1 MQTYRERWR
10 ENFAQYRNGMVP
22 EQMSTDTKNYLR
34 KIGLWEKESA
44 WTNQAMRDLAL
55 SRDEHGQTV
64 LAFEQVTFAVRTFA
78 SNRLILLMN
87 EYVLALQT
95 TEHIRDAFEYAV
107 QYRQIDLLEELTKWG
122 EERDSLKEWGLVY
135 QLLLDVLKERIT
147 HEETIDQAR
156 DLVGSVTDPLLKV
169 RLELLEVFSYL
180 KLGYYM
186 KAAYLDEKVS
196 KKLAQVKESFAKR
209 VVESWVEFQIAY
221 HLLYNRGKSEE
232 AERHVVQSVIN
243 GATPETMLA
252 YCYHLLAYAA
262 FTMPASRKHLSIEP
276 SIHHIQQSL
285 YYAERTGLQ
294 GYRDCLQTRDLPFL
308 LNANGKIFEL
318 EKNIDPEEQVHQYVI
333 RGEREKALFLAKE
346 LEQSGQNSAL
356 LTFYQAKAARDL
368 DHLCG
373 MLLETSQEDHV
384 FLLPMVKREMLH
396 IHRIKDD
403 ELKRVQMQFR
413 TFKWKVTLSP
423 REIEVLELIY
433 EGNTQ
438 LEIANELYLSTST
451 VKKHVNS
458 VLKKTGLQSS
468 KEAASV
474 AKKLLLF

>member
-122 EERDSLKEWGLVY
+122 EERDSLKEWALVY
-135 QLLLDVLKERIT
+135 QLLLDVLNERIT

-156 DLVGSVTDPLLKV
+156 DLIGSVTDPLLKV
-169 RLELLEVFSYL
+169 RLELLEIAAHL
-180 KLGYYM
+180 KLGRHA
-186 KAAYLDEKVS
+186 KAAYLSETVP
-196 KKLAQVKESFAKR
+196 KKLASVKDGFAKR
-209 VVESWVEFQIAY
+209 VVESWAEFQIAY
-221 HLLYNRGKSEE
+221 DLLYNQGKSEE

-252 YCYHLLAYAA
+252 YCYHLLSYAA
-262 FTMPASRKHLSIEP
+262 LLRPARPGSDKLEPSSLSIQYMQRA
-276 SIHHIQQSL
+276 IF
-285 YYAERTGLQ
+285 YAEETGLKDYSQ
-294 GYRDCLQTRDLPFL
+294 CLQTRDLPFVW
-308 LNANGKIFEL
+308 NVNSERFDIEG
-318 EKNIDPEEQVHQYVI
+318 IDVYEQVHQYIV
-333 RGEREKALFLAKE
+333 RGECEKALQLIE
-346 LEQSGQNSAL
+346 
-356 LTFYQAKAARDL
+356 
-368 DHLCG
+368 
-373 MLLETSQEDHV
+373 
-384 FLLPMVKREMLH
+384 
-396 IHRIKDD
+396 
-403 ELKRVQMQFR
+403 
-413 TFKWKVTLSP
+413 
-423 REIEVLELIY
+423 EIELTKNVDAFLVFYKGKATKSVSLLA
-433 EGNTQ
+433 Q
-438 LEIANELYLSTST
+438 AMRRLH
-451 VKKHVNS
+451 KKI
-458 VLKKTGLQSS
+458 G
-468 KEAASV
+468 
-474 AKKLLLF
+474 